1 MISMRIPDV
10 LVKAA
15 AWPLRPQFRH
25 RLESLLVT
33 LALVLFGVH
42 LGLFACNRVWS
53 LGWESELFN
62 SALQAMYTPFS
73 VILIAEVYL
82 LVYYLPTSFARSLG
96 KQLEIVALI
105 EIRSVFKSLDQ
116 ISQWPWNADFFPHLI
131 AAVALGGILV
141 LFYALLPR
149 RLARIEELQL
159 KEFVRIK
166 TLIAGLLTVL
176 LLLISLYAF
185 VAWGLDL
192 VLHPSHLHSDPN
204 AIFYNTFF
212 TVLILVDVL
221 LLVVS
226 FRYLDDFGLIL
237 RNSGFIVATILLRQA
252 LGSEPWHG
260 LAYDVT
266 AGLLAVLMVLTQR
279 GLNARRHVLSSED
292 TPAERPQTQP

>member
-1 MISMRIPDV
+1 MNALRIPDV
-10 LVKAA
+10 IVKAA
-15 AWPLRPQFRH
+15 AWPLQPKFRH
-25 RLESLLVT
+25 RLEGVLVT

-42 LGLFACNRVWS
+42 LGLFACNRIWS

-96 KQLEIVALI
+96 KQIEIVALI

-116 ISQWPWNADFFPHLI
+116 ISEWPWDADFFPHLI
-131 AAVALGGILV
+131 AALALGGILV

-149 RLARIEELQL
+149 RLARIEEVQL
-159 KEFVRIK
+159 NSFVRIK

-176 LLLISLYAF
+176 LLLISVYAF

-237 RNSGFIVATILLRQA
+237 RNSGFIIATILLRQA

-266 AGLLAVLMVLTQR
+266 AGVLAVLMVLTQR
-279 GLNARRHVLSSED
+279 GLNARRQSNH
-292 TPAERPQTQP
+292 AGAA

>member
-1 MISMRIPDV
+1 MARLSVPDSIV
-10 LVKAA
+10 HAA
-15 AWPLRPQFRH
+15 KWPLQPAFRH
-25 RLESLLVT
+25 RLEGLLVS
-33 LALVLFGVH
+33 LALVLFCVH
-42 LGLFACNRVWS
+42 LGLFACNRVWE
-53 LGWESELFN
+53 LGWESDLFN

-96 KQLEIVALI
+96 KQIEIVALI

-116 ISQWPWNADFFPHLI
+116 ISVWPWDADFFPHLI
-131 AAVALGGILV
+131 AAVTLGGILV

-149 RLARIEELQL
+149 RLARIEEVQL
-159 KEFVRIK
+159 NEFVRIK
-166 TLIAGLLTVL
+166 TMIAGLLAIL
-176 LLLISLYAF
+176 LLLISGYAF
-185 VAWGLDL
+185 AAWGLDL

-226 FRYLDDFGLIL
+226 FRYLDDFGLVL
-237 RNSGFIVATILLRQA
+237 RNSGFIVSTILLRQA

-260 LAYDVT
+260 LAYEVT
-266 AGLLAVLMVLTQR
+266 AGVLAVLMVLTQR
-279 GLNARRHVLSSED
+279 GLNARRQSLAA
-292 TPAERPQTQP
+292 P